1 MNLSSPSDDVGG
13 ALEIDHDSASLKQ
26 PHSAITE
33 TSSLSASSITPR
45 SKSNGKSMRIYLIV
59 CGYITSRRGKGIMS
73 RYVKKGGN
81 VGAMT
86 SSL

>member
-1 MNLSSPSDDVGG
+1 
-13 ALEIDHDSASLKQ
+13 
-26 PHSAITE
+26 
-33 TSSLSASSITPR
+33 
-45 SKSNGKSMRIYLIV
+45 MRIYLIV